1 MKALHK
7 FQAFIT
13 LLWLLFASITVSSET
28 LKNAFSENFLVGT
41 IWHGH
46 EVNGSKN
53 IFLQKEKEIT
63 LREFNVITAENVMKP
78 RFLQPKE
85 GKFRFRAADE
95 MINFAIKNDLKVVGH
110 TLVWKNSTPDWFFKD
125 KKGNQVDRDLLINR
139 LEKHIKKIV
148 GRYKGKVQ
156 YWDVVNEAIETKWNP
171 KTKSWDAFYK
181 PCPWLE
187 IIGPEYIEIAY
198 KAAHEADPDTKL
210 LYNDYNLGS
219 RG

>member
-110 TLVWKNSTPDWFFKD
+110 TLV
-125 KKGNQVDRDLLINR
+125 
-139 LEKHIKKIV
+139 
-148 GRYKGKVQ
+148 
-156 YWDVVNEAIETKWNP
+156 
-171 KTKSWDAFYK
+171 
-181 PCPWLE
+181 
-187 IIGPEYIEIAY
+187 
-198 KAAHEADPDTKL
+198 
-210 LYNDYNLGS
+210 
-219 RG
+219 

>member
-1 MKALHK
+1 MRTPNK
-7 FQAFIT
+7 FQLFT
-13 LLWLLFASITVSSET
+13 SLLWLLFASNAVSYET
-28 LKNAFSENFLVGT
+28 LKNAFSENFLIGT

-95 MINFAIKNDLKVVGH
+95 MVNFAIKNDLKVVGH

-139 LEKHIKKIV
+139 LEKHIK
-148 GRYKGKVQ
+148 
-156 YWDVVNEAIETKWNP
+156 
-171 KTKSWDAFYK
+171 
-181 PCPWLE
+181 
-187 IIGPEYIEIAY
+187 
-198 KAAHEADPDTKL
+198 
-210 LYNDYNLGS
+210 
-219 RG
+219 